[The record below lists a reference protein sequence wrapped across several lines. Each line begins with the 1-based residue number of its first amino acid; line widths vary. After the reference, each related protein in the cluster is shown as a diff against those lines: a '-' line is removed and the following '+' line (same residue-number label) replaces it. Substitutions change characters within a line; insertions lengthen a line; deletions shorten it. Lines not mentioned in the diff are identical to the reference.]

1 MIVENFQLDKCRG
14 LESIVMDGSSEIIV
28 VKASVAMVSKKIVQL
43 KPEVKLHADVFGRAI
58 QAKERGIILFQLRG
72 FDWTVLY
79 MYRKGLRRSWLKKLL
94 SHLSDTLQTRAM
106 FLAITD
112 TSPYTYHQ
120 VWDNG
125 ESVEHFIFEDEIIK
139 LESKIRQVS
148 ETYADHNALDDFYGE
163 QGVYFPYIE
172 ITSEPVENN
181 DKSSFIF
188 KVSGE
193 FDWCLSKQLKHLSSK
208 ECGKAYQLER
218 SDFEGFDYI
227 TFED

>member
-1 MIVENFQLDKCRG
+1 MAIFVRESRFLGVSRGRQKYDLPLNKDKGNLFLITLMGLMTFLMILTLVASFVLTAMNERWSTG
-14 LESIVMDGSSEIIV
+14 IEG
-28 VKASVAMVSKKIVQL
+28 KASVEISALDQNGAASTQ
-43 KPEVKLHADVFGRAI
+43 EDVDNFTTQSLEFLNNHPAI
-58 QAKERGIILFQLRG
+58 SNAEQMDK
-72 FDWTVLY
+72 
-79 MYRKGLRRSWLKKLL
+79 
-94 SHLSDTLQTRAM
+94 
-106 FLAITD
+106 
-112 TSPYTYHQ
+112 
-120 VWDNG
+120 
-125 ESVEHFIFEDEIIK
+125 DEIIK